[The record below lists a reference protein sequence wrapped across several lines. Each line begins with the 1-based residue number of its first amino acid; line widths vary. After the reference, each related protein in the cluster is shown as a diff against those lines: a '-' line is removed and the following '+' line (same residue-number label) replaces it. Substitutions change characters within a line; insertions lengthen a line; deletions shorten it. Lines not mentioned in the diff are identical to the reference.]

1 MSKKTEMERFYFS
14 DDELKI
20 VLECMDITIKHA
32 GSNTAPV
39 LFDLNRTVIMYLSE
53 KQALNKT

>member
-1 MSKKTEMERFYFS
+1 MERFYFS

-53 KQALNKT
+53 KQALNQT